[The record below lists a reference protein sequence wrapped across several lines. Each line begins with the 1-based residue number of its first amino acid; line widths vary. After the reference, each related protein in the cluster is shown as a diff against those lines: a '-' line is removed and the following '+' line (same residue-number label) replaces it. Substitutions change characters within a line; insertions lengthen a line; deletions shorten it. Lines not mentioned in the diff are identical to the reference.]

1 MAFSQT
7 AFADCTPTPDEK
19 QIWDSIK
26 GSSDPREFLSYLKQ
40 FPQGCF
46 KAIANFK
53 IKSLVAEFLPLE
65 VSFMFTAENNW
76 RTAHEG
82 QWLDFGD
89 GRPVEWMKLR
99 AGPAD
104 PNTFKLEYMCDGA
117 GVGNTGW
124 FSGDQSCP
132 GPRAPIQGFSVRM
145 RGWLKDFYDLEVLCS
160 THHRPSNSLNQD
172 WQTGDE
178 GWCGVHGGAGQ
189 IFVYKAN
196 ITAKRKKFDN

>member
-1 MAFSQT
+1 MLRLSRILAFTALMAFSQT

-117 GVGNTGW
+117 GVGNTGG
-124 FSGDQSCP
+124 FQATKVVLVLGHQFKGFQYACGD
-132 GPRAPIQGFSVRM
+132 G
-145 RGWLKDFYDLEVLCS
+145 
-160 THHRPSNSLNQD
+160 
-172 WQTGDE
+172 
-178 GWCGVHGGAGQ
+178 
-189 IFVYKAN
+189 
-196 ITAKRKKFDN
+196 